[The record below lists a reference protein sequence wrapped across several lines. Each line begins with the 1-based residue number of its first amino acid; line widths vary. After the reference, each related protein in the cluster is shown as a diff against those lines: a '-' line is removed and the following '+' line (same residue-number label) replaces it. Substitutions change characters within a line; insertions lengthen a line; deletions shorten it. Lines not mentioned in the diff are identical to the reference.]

1 MPTNFSLRFW
11 SLPLLMHWERCLFF
25 MEFLESIERLQKLKI
40 QEMKNSC
47 KALMLGVL
55 SIIAVGCKKEEKSPS
70 YHKGDLTILADE
82 SFKSVTEALAE
93 GYMINYPD
101 TRIKVVTKKEDLGFM
116 DLLNDKARIAVM
128 SRDLTPEEKKAYEEQ
143 VDLKFLPAK
152 FAADAVIF
160 VVPKDS
166 PKESIS
172 MDEIR
177 NGLESDD
184 KSFIFDGTNSSNLNF
199 VAQKLKKQPKNL
211 KFSIIPGNQNIIEE
225 LGKYPGKIGVI
236 GLNTFSRP
244 YDKTSQRLREMVKV
258 LPVQDKGKLYT
269 ADSDGMREM
278 KYPFTRVLYFLT
290 NEGNFNIANGF
301 IRYSCTQ
308 LGQMIV
314 EKEGLQPYNLYKRE
328 VQMR

>member
-1 MPTNFSLRFW
+1 MLLFISVVITN
-11 SLPLLMHWERCLFF
+11 C
-25 MEFLESIERLQKLKI
+25 K
-40 QEMKNSC
+40 QED
-47 KALMLGVL
+47 
-55 SIIAVGCKKEEKSPS
+55 KSPS
-70 YHKGDLTILADE
+70 YHKGDLTILTDE

-93 GYMINYPD
+93 GYMINYPE
-101 TRIKVVTKKEDLGFM
+101 TKIKVVTRKEDLGFL
-116 DLLNDKARIAVM
+116 DLLQDKARIAVM
-128 SRDLTPEEKKAYEEQ
+128 SKELNPEEMKAYEEQ

-166 PKESIS
+166 PKNVIT
-172 MDEIR
+172 MDEIK
-177 NGLESDD
+177 NGLQSAD
-184 KSFIFDGTNSSNLNF
+184 KEFIFDGANSSNLNF
-199 VAQKLKKQPKNL
+199 VAQRLKKEPKDL
-211 KFSIIPGNQNIIEE
+211 KFSVLPGSKNIIEE
-225 LGKYPGKIGVI
+225 LNKFPGKIGVI

-244 YDKTSQRLREMVKV
+244 YDKTSEQLRSLVKI
-258 LPVQDKGKLYT
+258 LPVENKGVVYSPDASGL
-269 ADSDGMREM
+269 REM

-314 EKEGLQPYNLYKRE
+314 QKEGLQPYNIYRRE

>member
-1 MPTNFSLRFW
+1 
-11 SLPLLMHWERCLFF
+11 
-25 MEFLESIERLQKLKI
+25 MECLESIEQFQELKI
-40 QEMKNSC
+40 QEMRNSL
-47 KALMLGVL
+47 KIALL
-55 SIIAVGCKKEEKSPS
+55 SVMSIAAVSCKKEDQSPS
-70 YHKGDLTILADE
+70 YHKGDLTILTDE

-93 GYMINYPD
+93 GYMINYPE
-101 TRIKVVTKKEDLGFM
+101 THIKIETKKEDLGFL

-152 FAADAVIF
+152 FAADAVVF

-166 PKESIS
+166 PKQSIS

-177 NGLESDD
+177 SGLESDA
-184 KSFIFDGTNSSNLNF
+184 KNFIFDGTNSSNLNF
-199 VAQKLKKQPKNL
+199 VAQKLKKQPKDL

-225 LGKYPGKIGVI
+225 LEKHTDKIGVI

-244 YDKTSQRLREMVKV
+244 YDKTSEKLRGMVKV
-258 LPVQDKGKLYT
+258 LPVENNGKLYT
-269 ADSDGMREM
+269 VDNASLREM
-278 KYPFTRVLYFLT
+278 TYPFTRVLYFLT

-301 IRYSCTQ
+301 IRYSCTE

-314 EKEGLQPYNLYKRE
+314 EKEGLQPYNIYKRE

>member
-1 MPTNFSLRFW
+1 MRNS
-11 SLPLLMHWERCLFF
+11 
-25 MEFLESIERLQKLKI
+25 LKI
-40 QEMKNSC
+40 
-47 KALMLGVL
+47 ALL
-55 SIIAVGCKKEEKSPS
+55 SVMSIAAVSCKKEDQSPS
-70 YHKGDLTILADE
+70 YHKGDLTILTDE

-93 GYMINYPD
+93 GYMINYPE
-101 TRIKVVTKKEDLGFM
+101 THIKIETKKEDLGFL

-152 FAADAVIF
+152 FAADAVVF

-166 PKESIS
+166 PKQSIS

-177 NGLESDD
+177 SGLESDA
-184 KSFIFDGTNSSNLNF
+184 KNFIFDGTNSSNLNF
-199 VAQKLKKQPKNL
+199 VAQKLKKQPKDL

-225 LGKYPGKIGVI
+225 LEKHTDKIGVI

-244 YDKTSQRLREMVKV
+244 YDKTSEKLRGMVKV
-258 LPVQDKGKLYT
+258 LPVENNGKLYT
-269 ADSDGMREM
+269 VDNASLREM
-278 KYPFTRVLYFLT
+278 TYPFTRVLYFLT

-301 IRYSCTQ
+301 IRYSCTE

-314 EKEGLQPYNLYKRE
+314 EKEGLQPYNIYKRE